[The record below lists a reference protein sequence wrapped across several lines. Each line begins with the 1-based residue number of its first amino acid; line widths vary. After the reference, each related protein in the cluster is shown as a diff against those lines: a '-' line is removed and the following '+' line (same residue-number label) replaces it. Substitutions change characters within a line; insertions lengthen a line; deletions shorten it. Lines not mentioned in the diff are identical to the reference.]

1 MAKRRSTSSPISSA
15 CATTCSSARGCSTLS
30 GPPRAASS
38 IGGKAGT
45 PQRALIS
52 MAIRRCCVA
61 PFRRECA
68 SFAQQRSRS
77 SRMAVSIPLRHHRGQ
92 QPPHRLISSSRPS
105 APARPLV
112 LIHCTFLRVSV
123 LFYSLR
129 PSWRFESVRPFCGAT
144 STPRPGSTLSELASV
159 SGVGG
164 CALPPHPLHGL
175 AARATTPP
183 RRRGAPGGIF
193 ASHTNESHAHKIGAV
208 SPLERGTRRGARLY

>member
-1 MAKRRSTSSPISSA
+1 MSKRRSTSSPICSA
-15 CATTCSSARGCSTLS
+15 CATTCSSARCCSTLS

-129 PSWRFESVRPFCGAT
+129 PTLALRK
-144 STPRPGSTLSELASV
+144 PRPILRSNKH
-159 SGVGG
+159 
-164 CALPPHPLHGL
+164 PPTRIHSQ
-175 AARATTPP
+175 RAC
-183 RRRGAPGGIF
+183 
-193 ASHTNESHAHKIGAV
+193 
-208 SPLERGTRRGARLY
+208 ER